1 MKKVTTTDLRTIRT
15 KKAIHQAFQE
25 MAGAIGIKNI
35 TVKELAQLAGINRKT
50 FYSHYDSIDA
60 LQTELVKVLI
70 KEIAKIIQKEQP
82 HEFSDTLRE
91 IYCYLCNLPL
101 WCRDLMYASN
111 NSLERLFFEELMDEP
126 LSQYEKWNDLT
137 QMKQYMKLR
146 YIAAASMEL
155 FRVWHESN
163 GAIPIEEFAATATNL
178 ICCGVQD
185 SD

>member
-1 MKKVTTTDLRTIRT
+1 
-15 KKAIHQAFQE
+15 
-25 MAGAIGIKNI
+25 
-35 TVKELAQLAGINRKT
+35 
-50 FYSHYDSIDA
+50 
-60 LQTELVKVLI
+60 
-70 KEIAKIIQKEQP
+70 
-82 HEFSDTLRE
+82 
-91 IYCYLCNLPL
+91 
-101 WCRDLMYASN
+101 MYASN